1 MLNKTIFVYRAVS
14 PLPSVGAYQAAL
26 ESPISSLPHTE
37 FPNLNESGGYDA
49 PYRPGSSSSGCF
61 SPMPTRDHQ
70 QDVMEETTAINTQVI
85 SLLIKQRFY
94 WPSKP

>member
-1 MLNKTIFVYRAVS
+1 MFHRAVS
-14 PLPSVGAYQAAL
+14 PLPSFGAYQAAL

-49 PYRPGSSSSGCF
+49 PCRPGSSSSGCF

-70 QDVMEETTAINTQVI
+70 QDIAEEQAAINNQVRDFI
-85 SLLIKQRFY
+85 RRSPLFSSYATI
-94 WPSKP
+94 